1 MTDPTQEPEP
11 TPLSLIQRL
20 RLEASDLTSTYVLTD
35 SHGDPIE
42 RPGDGSEEADFD
54 DPLDPVEFEPEQLRD
69 LANLFREAA
78 TALVAQASELASR
91 DERIALLESQI
102 GATRGSLDA
111 LHTVL
116 TGLLNAE
123 PALDLEVF
131 PVDPT
136 TGEHKL
142 EGEGGLEMAARLLLL
157 AAERGAFRQAARPG
171 QKLEAVDAR
180 FVEIHFLAEPCRVG
194 LRFEGVPFDVRVPN
208 ADAKALPFAEAEPG
222 ATGLELLWSLALKW
236 AQEDKVDLTRA
247 LACITAGP
255 ARVLGASLA
264 GLQDSV
270 GHLAIGAE
278 ADVVV
283 LSAQGHWPVTE
294 SSLRSQGKS
303 TPFSGYE
310 LPGRVLSTLVA
321 GHVVFEAA

>member
-1 MTDPTQEPEP
+1 MTDPSQD
-11 TPLSLIQRL
+11 TPPSLVERL
-20 RLEASDLTSTYVLTD
+20 RKTASHLAAGCVIPAKP
-35 SHGDPIE
+35 H
-42 RPGDGSEEADFD
+42 DGSD
-54 DPLDPVEFEPEQLRD
+54 DPSDPVDDVTFEVEELRD
-69 LANLFREAA
+69 LASLYATAA
-78 TALVAQASELASR
+78 DALVAQASELASR

-208 ADAKALPFAEAEPG
+208 ADAKAL
-222 ATGLELLWSLALKW
+222 
-236 AQEDKVDLTRA
+236 
-247 LACITAGP
+247 
-255 ARVLGASLA
+255 
-264 GLQDSV
+264 
-270 GHLAIGAE
+270 
-278 ADVVV
+278 
-283 LSAQGHWPVTE
+283 
-294 SSLRSQGKS
+294 LRSLHEDFINDR
-303 TPFSGYE
+303 PD
-310 LPGRVLSTLVA
+310 
-321 GHVVFEAA
+321 EAARKAEFFKKLHDDEVARQHHADLRHAMGHTARKPTDESGR